1 MPRPQRLN
9 LPDIPQHVVQVGH
22 NNLPCFFDD
31 EDYEFYLQSLK
42 ISADQY
48 QVMVHAY
55 VLLPNMIQ
63 IIATPKS
70 ANGISA
76 MMQSL
81 GRRYVQYANHRYKRS
96 GTLWGGRYKSS
107 LIDSQAYLLS
117 CYQYVEL
124 KPMFAGLVHSPE
136 EYIWSSFGFHINE
149 TESHLIVDHRLYQE
163 LGDNKSDRADNYRAL
178 FKYEFDKKL
187 FEYIAETIKLGQVL
201 GGDQFKDRIERIT
214 NQRVRPLRRGR
225 PKKGD

>member
-1 MPRPQRLN
+1 
-9 LPDIPQHVVQVGH
+9 
-22 NNLPCFFDD
+22 
-31 EDYEFYLQSLK
+31 
-42 ISADQY
+42 
-48 QVMVHAY
+48 
-55 VLLPNMIQ
+55 
-63 IIATPKS
+63 
-70 ANGISA
+70 
-76 MMQSL
+76 
-81 GRRYVQYANHRYKRS
+81 
-96 GTLWGGRYKSS
+96 
-107 LIDSQAYLLS
+107 
-117 CYQYVEL
+117 
-124 KPMFAGLVHSPE
+124 MFAGLVHSPE